1 MSAELDIINRV
12 LTLFNQENV
21 TSLEETSFE
30 ISQYQ
35 SVLRTK
41 HFEHQTMNNM
51 WTNVEILTVQKDVDT
66 GEYPLPVDVIEVMTH
81 GFTIKNN
88 KLIETDEIPVYGY
101 EKYSAVLPYDSS
113 FYLPYKLSK
122 IYNTLR
128 VLVRRLT
135 PLDSVSESYKEL
147 MACAVA
153 LENYGITRDL
163 SRFDLYKKMYDEALR
178 RVFEEELR
186 FRNSNIT
193 QLKRRGRVV

>member
-88 KLIETDEIPVYGY
+88 KLIETDE
-101 EKYSAVLPYDSS
+101 E
-113 FYLPYKLSK
+113 
-122 IYNTLR
+122 
-128 VLVRRLT
+128 
-135 PLDSVSESYKEL
+135 
-147 MACAVA
+147 
-153 LENYGITRDL
+153 
-163 SRFDLYKKMYDEALR
+163 
-178 RVFEEELR
+178 
-186 FRNSNIT
+186 
-193 QLKRRGRVV
+193 